1 MEFLTVILGLALV
14 VLLVA
19 CKFMNDQ
26 LRWTQRKLEDD
37 RYLLDIAQAQTRQ
50 MISKYRRLLRD
61 WNNLVDRVNA
71 IGGERALSGNVNT
84 LNMSEDDIKRLL
96 QLCHPDRHRNS
107 DLSVEMTQKLLQLR
121 DQHRKVNT

>member
-1 MEFLTVILGLALV
+1 MEILTVILGLALV

-19 CKFMNDQ
+19 CKFMKDQ

-71 IGGERALSGNVNT
+71 IGGEKALSGNVNT

>member
-1 MEFLTVILGLALV
+1 MEILTVILGLALV

-19 CKFMNDQ
+19 CKFMKDQ

-37 RYLLDIAQAQTRQ
+37 RHLLDIAQAQTRQ

-71 IGGERALSGNVNT
+71 IGGEKALSGNVNT

>member
-121 DQHRKVNT
+121 DQVRSS

>member
-1 MEFLTVILGLALV
+1 MEILTVILAGLV
-14 VLLVA
+14 VFLLLV
-19 CKFMNDQ
+19 CKFMQDQ
-26 LRWTQRKLEDD
+26 IRWTHRKLEDD
-37 RYLLDIAQAQTRQ
+37 RHLLDIAQSQTQQ

-71 IGGERALSGNVNT
+71 IGGERALSGSANA
-84 LNMSEDDIKRLL
+84 LNMGEDDIKRLL

-121 DQHRKVNT
+121 DQVRG

>member
-1 MEFLTVILGLALV
+1 MEILTVILGLALV

-19 CKFMNDQ
+19 CKFMKDQ

>member
-1 MEFLTVILGLALV
+1 MEFLTVILGMAVV

-19 CKFMNDQ
+19 CKFMKDQ
-26 LRWTQRKLEDD
+26 LRWTLSKLEDD
-37 RYLLDIAQAQTRQ
+37 RHLLDIAQAQTRQ

-71 IGGERALSGNVNT
+71 IGGEKALSGSVNA
-84 LNMSEDDIKRLL
+84 LGIHEDDIKRLL

-121 DQHRKVNT
+121 DQVRG

>member
-1 MEFLTVILGLALV
+1 MEFLLV
-14 VLLVA
+14 SAGMICLLCVV
-19 CKFMNDQ
+19 KIKTIHDQ
-26 LRWTQRKLEDD
+26 LRSTKQALEWESQQTAIYREVSKQSLDSYRQLVRK
-37 RYLLDIAQAQTRQ
+37 
-50 MISKYRRLLRD
+50 

-71 IGGERALSGNVNT
+71 IGGEKALSGNVNT

-121 DQHRKVNT
+121 DQHRKGNT

>member
-1 MEFLTVILGLALV
+1 MEFLTVILAGLV
-14 VLLVA
+14 VFLLVT
-19 CKFMNDQ
+19 CKFMQDQ
-26 LRWTQRKLEDD
+26 LRWTRRKLEDD
-37 RYLLDIAQAQTRQ
+37 RYLLDIAQAQTQQ

-71 IGGERALSGNVNT
+71 IGGEKALSGSVNA
-84 LNMSEDDIKRLL
+84 LGIHEDDIKRLL

-121 DQHRKVNT
+121 DQVRS